1 TTKGTSMTLLWQT
14 GLVLRRRILLQGFR
28 RHYVKR
34 ALELFAVLYFVAAQ
48 VAASRRVPP
57 GGALARMPRIVF
69 PPEPL
74 GAERSNDSSGYRIVY
89 APQTDY
95 TRRLVKKAFPEPVN
109 EFLAVD
115 SWDQVADKCDD
126 SPPRPSELPRVCVM
140 FSEGAD
146 GKAPSLGYSVLT
158 RSWNLVAEKIDLPA
172 SFLQGIDPQRH
183 YLLETIMS
191 RVEEA
196 QISLQNKA
204 SLKPVPIDLFIRQF
218 PRPSL
223 PQDEPAVFSHMS
235 LSTSL
240 LVLGF
245 AGPFL
250 FRVSSV
256 VNENSAEMKVYGS
269 SKALANVDLE
279 IYEGQL
285 TVLLGQ
291 NGAGKTSLINIIA
304 GLQRATVGIVRV
316 RGNDPTIN
324 VAAVRETM
332 SFCPQK
338 NFNFSDMTVREHLIY
353 FGKLRRV
360 LSPELQQRLQEV
372 LQSMKLTQEADV
384 LAGRL
389 SDAMQ
394 RRLNVAIALM
404 SKPKV

>member
-1 TTKGTSMTLLWQT
+1 MAAYFPVFLIVIWYLANALPTL
-14 GLVLRRRILLQGFR
+14 REI
-28 RHYVKR
+28 
-34 ALELFAVLYFVAAQ
+34 
-48 VAASRRVPP
+48 
-57 GGALARMPRIVF
+57 
-69 PPEPL
+69 
-74 GAERSNDSSGYRIVY
+74 
-89 APQTDY
+89 
-95 TRRLVKKAFPEPVN
+95 
-109 EFLAVD
+109 
-115 SWDQVADKCDD
+115 
-126 SPPRPSELPRVCVM
+126 PRPFYFPVMLSYWRPVHPTPRAGRPM
-140 FSEGAD
+140 KAKDANLFESAPEGA
-146 GKAPSLGYSVLT
+146 KAVISVEALT
-158 RSWNLVAEKIDLPA
+158 
-172 SFLQGIDPQRH
+172 
-183 YLLETIMS
+183 
-191 RVEEA
+191 
-196 QISLQNKA
+196 
-204 SLKPVPIDLFIRQF
+204 
-218 PRPSL
+218 
-223 PQDEPAVFSHMS
+223 
-235 LSTSL
+235 
-240 LVLGF
+240 
-245 AGPFL
+245 
-250 FRVSSV
+250 
-256 VNENSAEMKVYGS
+256 KVYGS

-404 SKPKV
+404 SKPKLMILDEPTTGMDPMTRRELWHVLLALRGICTLLVSTHDMDEADVIGDRIVILSRGKVTCAGSPSFLKEHVGAGYRINLSTNPATFDARRTLGVIRTAAPAAEITEIGENETRISLNTMRSEGFGRMFALLEENSANLGIERLNITAPRMEDVFFKRL